1 MSHTTKATNATYLN
15 TSRENM
21 LEWKRAFDTICDKH
35 PERLL
40 SVVTN
45 NKLHSSI
52 LLKYMTQYKQ
62 LKMTFEDDHDEI
74 LAEAQRSAYL
84 ILIDTIGDRQTLQT
98 IERKFVNNAS
108 GAYNYILKMW
118 EAKATDDRAV
128 ALDNKRADHIRQGAK
143 SSSKRHMT
151 EFVECL
157 LQYNIELEGTAFEMM
172 NETVVLHVLTA
183 LQKHNKALVT
193 SYKAANAGKDDW
205 NSDFDK
211 VWDQLQLL
219 LESDD
224 LAEDA
229 NNDPTSADILKTN
242 IMEDPRDALLRQLTE
257 QVKTL
262 TMAVQAVQGNMNE
275 GKSILRTRAVQPQL
289 ATCMDCGYPHPRRG
303 EHPCVGKALA
313 TGDINMD
320 EAKLLFHNLN
330 NPENAAINAKERY
343 LAYQEK
349 LKPTTP
355 TSPKVIIPTKKV
367 VLTTQVA
374 QVHVPARE
382 CDNMNTSTK
391 LKVDTC
397 ADITILN
404 DPRFFKN
411 GVDTKDTHTLETI
424 SLDMGPCT
432 TGVGEAYVTTR
443 DGTEI
448 CIEQAHLCTA
458 ARENVLATRNIASNA
473 IPDLQQ
479 GHLRVL
485 KDDIII
491 PFDAGY
497 AAIFI
502 RPTFDMELPQEHGLA
517 SEVKDTK
524 DDEGP
529 PWQLVKNKKNKKMH
543 INQNTHVKQVNGPNI
558 TKRHGDNCQNIN
570 KCGMHTCG

>member
-21 LEWKRAFDTICDKH
+21 LEWKRAFDTTCDKH

-242 IMEDPRDALLRQLTE
+242 IIEDPRDALLRQLTE

-289 ATCMDCGYPHPRRG
+289 ASCMDCGYPHPRRG

-313 TGDINMD
+313 TGEINME

-374 QVHVPARE
+374 QVHVPAQE
-382 CDNMNTSTK
+382 CDNMNTYTK

-404 DPRFFKN
+404 DPRFFKH
-411 GVDTKDTHTLETI
+411 GVDTKDTHTLETYPGTWDHALQELGRLTSQHAMEQRYASSRRTSALQHVRTSSPHATSRATP
-424 SLDMGPCT
+424 SLIFNKDTCACSRMTSSSHSTPGMRPSSFVQPLT
-432 TGVGEAYVTTR
+432 WSFHKNMDLHLKSRIPRTTR
-443 DGTEI
+443 DHHGNLSRTRRTRR
-448 CIEQAHLCTA
+448 CTS
-458 ARENVLATRNIASNA
+458 TRT
-473 IPDLQQ
+473 
-479 GHLRVL
+479 
-485 KDDIII
+485 
-491 PFDAGY
+491 
-497 AAIFI
+497 
-502 RPTFDMELPQEHGLA
+502 PT
-517 SEVKDTK
+517 
-524 DDEGP
+524 
-529 PWQLVKNKKNKKMH
+529 
-543 INQNTHVKQVNGPNI
+543 
-558 TKRHGDNCQNIN
+558 
-570 KCGMHTCG
+570 